1 MCEARAAT
9 VAPVLREL
17 LKQPHN
23 AVKHWLAFLER
34 DAEAAAATCAALDLL
49 RDALDEGAERERSAA
64 SLGAQRALLRYD
76 ARLAAA
82 AVLFVALLA
91 IAEGLRGSGAAD
103 PDPAAAPAQPVL
115 IATGSRD
122 AILEGSKALAAACP
136 QGRFIEIPDRHH
148 FNAPGSRDFR
158 AAAREFLAG

>member
-1 MCEARAAT
+1 MGQGGGLLNGIPRIRSTLEE
-9 VAPVLREL
+9 VADSDVIV
-17 LKQPHN
+17 H
-23 AVKHWLAFLER
+23 VI
-34 DAEAAAATCAALDLL
+34 D
-49 RDALDEGAERERSAA
+49 GAH
-64 SLGAQRALLRYD
+64 
-76 ARLAAA
+76 
-82 AVLFVALLA
+82 
-91 IAEGLRGSGAAD
+91 